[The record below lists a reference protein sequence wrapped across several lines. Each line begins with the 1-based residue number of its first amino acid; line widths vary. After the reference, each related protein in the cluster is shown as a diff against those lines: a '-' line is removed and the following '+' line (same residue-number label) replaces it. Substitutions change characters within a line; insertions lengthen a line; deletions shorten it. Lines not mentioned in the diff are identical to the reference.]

1 MEEGC
6 LTAEDIG
13 VFKKWRLTSQDGLLF
28 GLR

>member
-13 VFKKWRLTSQDGLLF
+13 VFQKRGLASQDGLLF
-28 GLR
+28 GL